1 MRREFLPKPSVTQ
14 SIVTL
19 TTLGARP
26 IETMKNTAPEIESL
40 DRCVPSDKPVRL
52 AWLDEHGH
60 IRCLTG
66 RCIDVS
72 SRRVHVEVRE
82 PIPLE
87 TRVMLRAD
95 GFSVAGSTSVK
106 YVTRCDTPFILVLDI

>member
-1 MRREFLPKPSVTQ
+1 MPKPNVTE
-14 SIVTL
+14 SFATL
-19 TTLGARP
+19 TTRGARP
-26 IETMKNTAPEIESL
+26 IETMKNTAAKFESL
-40 DRCVPSDKPVRL
+40 DRCVPADKPVRL

-82 PIPLE
+82 PIPLD
-87 TRVMLRAD
+87 TRVMLRAN
-95 GFSVAGSTSVK
+95 GFSFAGSTWVK
-106 YVTRCDTPFILVLDI
+106 YVTRCEASFILVLDL

>member
-26 IETMKNTAPEIESL
+26 IEKMKNTVPEFESL
-40 DRCVPSDKPVRL
+40 DRRVPSDKPVRL
-52 AWLDEHGH
+52 AWLDKHGH

-82 PIPLE
+82 PIPLN
-87 TRVMLRAD
+87 TRVMLRAH
-95 GFSVAGSTSVK
+95 GINVAGSTSVK
-106 YVTRCDTPFILVLDI
+106 YVTRCEASFILVLDL

>member
-26 IETMKNTAPEIESL
+26 IETMKKTAPEFESL
-40 DRCVPSDKPVRL
+40 DRCVPSEKPVRL
-52 AWLDEHGH
+52 AWLDKHGH

-72 SRRVHVEVRE
+72 SKRVHVEVRE
-82 PIPLE
+82 QIPLD
-87 TRVMLRAD
+87 TRVMLQA
-95 GFSVAGSTSVK
+95 GGVSIAFST
-106 YVTRCDTPFILVLDI
+106 